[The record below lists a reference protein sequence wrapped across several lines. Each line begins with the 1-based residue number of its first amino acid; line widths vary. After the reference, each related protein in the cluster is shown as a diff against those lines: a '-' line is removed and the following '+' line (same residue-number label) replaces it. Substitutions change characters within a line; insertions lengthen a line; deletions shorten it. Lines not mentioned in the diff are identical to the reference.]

1 MDAISK
7 SNGSLIDMV
16 SYECT
21 VSHGLEN
28 YISAMRRGNNLNLH
42 STRSSHHVG
51 GDLNDNFNQLRIS
64 PPAVGGGIGMS
75 LYSPA
80 GNMNGSSPMFT
91 SSSAVQSAAAPRP
104 SPNVFNF
111 AANEGRDRSLIHGIM
126 PPASASMRRTAQHQQ
141 QQFPIPVRYSYSSL
155 DRDPHHHQQFSQ
167 VSNRD
172 VYRIQGEDP
181 LFYQRQ
187 ASSVDYFSL
196 PVAVGRGGDAG
207 WNHSV
212 SSLVDEKKYS
222 PRDLSSSVGSTSPFD
237 FGIDHSPPLSSSS
250 SSSSISNPFS
260 LTASSLCSTST
271 SAASLNEELK
281 CVF

>member
-28 YISAMRRGNNLNLH
+28 YISAMRRGNNLNIH
-42 STRSSHHVG
+42 SNRNSHHVG
-51 GDLNDNFNQLRIS
+51 GDLNDNFNHHRIS
-64 PPAVGGGIGMS
+64 PPAVGGGVGMS

-80 GNMNGSSPMFT
+80 GNMIGSSPMFT
-91 SSSAVQSAAAPRP
+91 TSSAVQAGPAAVPRP
-104 SPNVFNF
+104 SPHVFNF
-111 AANEGRDRSLIHGIM
+111 ATNEGRDRTLIHGIM
-126 PPASASMRRTAQHQQ
+126 PPASASTRRTVQHQQ
-141 QQFPIPVRYSYSSL
+141 QQFPIPVRYSSSSL
-155 DRDPHHHQQFSQ
+155 DRDPHHYQQFSH

-181 LFYQRQ
+181 LFYQHQ

-196 PVAVGRGGDAG
+196 PIAAGHGGDAG
-207 WNHSV
+207 WNHSL

-250 SSSSISNPFS
+250 SSISNPFS

>member
-51 GDLNDNFNQLRIS
+51 GDLNDNFNQLHIS
-64 PPAVGGGIGMS
+64 PPAVGGGVGMS

-80 GNMNGSSPMFT
+80 GNMIDSSPMFT
-91 SSSAVQSAAAPRP
+91 ASSAVQSGPAAPRP
-104 SPNVFNF
+104 SPHVFNF
-111 AANEGRDRSLIHGIM
+111 PANEGRDRSLIHGIM
-126 PPASASMRRTAQHQQ
+126 PPASMRRTAPQQQ
-141 QQFPIPVRYSYSSL
+141 QQFPIPVRYSSSSL
-155 DRDPHHHQQFSQ
+155 DRDHHHHQHFPH

-222 PRDLSSSVGSTSPFD
+222 PRDLSSSVGSASPFD
-237 FGIDHSPPLSSSS
+237 FGIDHSPPLSSSSS

-271 SAASLNEELK
+271 SAVSLNEELK